1 MAKTTSSPRQAVAL
15 RYNPGEDNAP
25 KVTAKGRGYLA
36 EKILEMAREHKVPIR
51 EDKNLI
57 QILSRLE
64 LEQEIP
70 SEVYR
75 VVAEILS
82 FIYRLSQRQR
92 RSSVGN
98 PHPVKRSPHENQ
110 RNREKDSR

>member
-1 MAKTTSSPRQAVAL
+1 MAKPSSLPRQAVAL
-15 RYNPGEDNAP
+15 RYKPGEDSAP
-25 KVTAKGRGYLA
+25 KVAAKGKGYLA
-36 EKILEMAREHKVPIR
+36 EKILEMARAHKVPIR

-70 SEVYR
+70 PEVYR

-82 FIYRLSQRQR
+82 FIYRLSQRQPPH
-92 RSSVGN
+92 SSGGD
-98 PHPVKRSPHENQ
+98 PHAVK
-110 RNREKDSR
+110 

>member
-1 MAKTTSSPRQAVAL
+1 MGKPSSSPRQAVAL
-15 RYNPGEDNAP
+15 RYKPGEDNAP
-25 KVTAKGRGYLA
+25 KVAAKGRGYLA

-57 QILSRLE
+57 QILSHLE

-75 VVAEILS
+75 AVAEILS
-82 FIYRLSQRQR
+82 FIYRLSNR
-92 RSSVGN
+92 R
-98 PHPVKRSPHENQ
+98 
-110 RNREKDSR
+110 